1 MSLAAFGCNPEDT
14 GASLDDV
21 GGHQPG
27 TLAYSP
33 DGGIYVVVQASE
45 AVAAYD
51 TCLIEGIWRVR
62 PLDSQDDDD
71 LALQVCIPQVA
82 LANGAYGWGLV
93 FGNGKAR
100 ASADMAAGVSGPL
113 YPTRDEGKL
122 AGATSTDDLHLT
134 GVYKTEVDADG
145 APAGV
150 DESDDPIFAVAV
162 TWPHIDLVK

>member
-45 AVAAYD
+45 AVAAHD
-51 TCLIEGIWRVR
+51 TCLIQGNWRVR
-62 PLDSQDDDD
+62 PLDTADDKD
-71 LALQVCIPQVA
+71 LAVQVCIPQVA

-93 FGNGKAR
+93 FGNGRAR
-100 ASADMAAGVSGPL
+100 ASADIAANVTGPL
-113 YPTRDEGKL
+113 YPTPDEGKL
-122 AGATSTDDLHLT
+122 LGTVDGTNALHLT
-134 GVYKTEVDADG
+134 GVYKTEATLT
-145 APAGV
+145 
-150 DESDDPIFAVAV
+150 DESEDPIFAVAV
-162 TWPHIDLVK
+162 TWPHIDLVI